1 MRLDQMVTNALQLS
15 SIVNGMLISENQ
27 NQGKELGEVPDLESR
42 FEIDLLS
49 EETQPDKKRHAKHRI
64 ELDTHQYSKP
74 LDEMSDDDPNHPY
87 AAHRPKKMH
96 VKPSHYRNNFKQ
108 SQSMHKEISD
118 SIERTKETFYSLK
131 ERYIAEYDMER
142 KYTHTNLQDAQSL
155 YKDFRHLKD
164 RLLENQSFMEEQR
177 EAIHVFLEE
186 DPAPNRNKHLREYF
200 KMYNNE
206 INDSKMDQLRINS
219 LMADCERMVNELQEA
234 TKSKVPYLANSS
246 KTKSP
251 TISPQEEGLLRRNKE
266 LSTDFNRLT
275 QAINHLRGQANE
287 LQERLFWNKQFPG
300 EKLPYNRHD
309 MEADLDH
316 IINDQLPKL
325 EGERTFVQDEI
336 IKEKN
341 YIDSLVKD
349 GKINASKAEA
359 YINEYNEVINNFEES
374 MNHFDNQRN
383 KRERVENPSLS
394 ENTLTTATTPA
405 SPTPAINATPEQP
418 TLAKTTTTESPTLS
432 IPETY
437 IQRRNKM
444 LELKFDMVMQETK
457 ALNEQFLEID
467 NFFLSKKKAHDF
479 TLSKTNEDLSL
490 RQDNIKDKLLPKL
503 KNETNLLQDQIM
515 NEKNYINSLVKTGE
529 MSSLKAEEDMNE
541 YDKLTNQFEKLS
553 NQFDVDNRRNIT
565 DKLLKQHF
573 PNFTPTTVM
582 NNTFTTKRPTIST
595 PETYIRRRNKMLA
608 SDFSKVMEEISDLRN
623 HVNGLITEIDL
634 NVSLKKVYPELYK
647 RLPSD
652 EDLNAKIDDAKNN
665 QLPKL
670 AYERDLVQSQIMNE
684 KNYISSLVKEGKIS
698 AVEAEEF
705 INRYNGLMDKYKQ
718 PIPDINMDNITTT
731 TERTATT
738 TTEIPTLS
746 TSETYIGRRNKIL
759 ELNFDMVIQETMY
772 LSNKANEIEDML
784 FLKEQFPD
792 LPLPNSIE
800 TLKAQRDEIRG
811 ELLPTLVDQRDFV
824 QYQIMNEKDSI
835 EPLVKEGK
843 MSAVE
848 AEKYR
853 NEYNKLIDKFEVPV
867 NVFGHEFDNIR
878 KKRDLSLEQSFSE
891 KSVNI
896 ATDNKEKPRL
906 SDKSANKATDK
917 KEKQRLSKKLESIT
931 TNNKQNVLRGRSVMK
946 REPVIAR

>member
-394 ENTLTTATTPA
+394 ENTLTPATTPA
-405 SPTPAINATPEQP
+405 SPTPAINNTATTEKAIPAINTATTTEKSTPAINTATTTERITPAINATTTEIP
-418 TLAKTTTTESPTLS
+418 TIESLTDLTLEGYIQKRNFILEYRFNKVMKEMSALRDQIYEINYYLDLLGPLEVDSRLNFVTLIDDIKNNQIPPVEYERDFVQSQIINEKNYLESLANEGKMSSLEIEEFINSYNKLINRFENPNCNFDNVIDKGYALLKQGFSEKTSTTVTSNTTQESPTPINATTTESPT
-432 IPETY
+432 T
-437 IQRRNKM
+437 
-444 LELKFDMVMQETK
+444 T
-457 ALNEQFLEID
+457 
-467 NFFLSKKKAHDF
+467 
-479 TLSKTNEDLSL
+479 
-490 RQDNIKDKLLPKL
+490 
-503 KNETNLLQDQIM
+503 
-515 NEKNYINSLVKTGE
+515 
-529 MSSLKAEEDMNE
+529 
-541 YDKLTNQFEKLS
+541 
-553 NQFDVDNRRNIT
+553 IT
-565 DKLLKQHF
+565 
-573 PNFTPTTVM
+573 
-582 NNTFTTKRPTIST
+582 
-595 PETYIRRRNKMLA
+595 A
-608 SDFSKVMEEISDLRN
+608 
-623 HVNGLITEIDL
+623 
-634 NVSLKKVYPELYK
+634 
-647 RLPSD
+647 
-652 EDLNAKIDDAKNN
+652 
-665 QLPKL
+665 
-670 AYERDLVQSQIMNE
+670 
-684 KNYISSLVKEGKIS
+684 
-698 AVEAEEF
+698 
-705 INRYNGLMDKYKQ
+705 
-718 PIPDINMDNITTT
+718 
-731 TERTATT
+731 T
-738 TTEIPTLS
+738 TTEIPTTTINATTTEFPTTTINATTTES
-746 TSETYIGRRNKIL
+746 PTTTINATTIESPTTAINTATPEIPTTTTNVTTTERPIAIECPTIYKPEAYIQKRNELLALRFNLTMSQLKEVRRQKNTL
-759 ELNFDMVIQETMY
+759 ESHLDMKVPP
-772 LSNKANEIEDML
+772 NNIEDI
-784 FLKEQFPD
+784 K
-792 LPLPNSIE
+792 
-800 TLKAQRDEIRG
+800 G
-811 ELLPTLVDQRDFV
+811 ELDYLKNTLIPSLEFERNLDETH
-824 QYQIMNEKDSI
+824 ILIEKYYI
-835 EPLVKEGK
+835 KALVKEGK
-843 MSAVE
+843 MSPLE
-848 AEKYR
+848 ATPFL
-853 NEYNKLIDKFEVPV
+853 NEYEELFKKFEDPRK
-867 NVFGHEFDNIR
+867 HYDNRR
-878 KKRDLSLEQSFSE
+878 KKRDLSLKQSLSE
-891 KSVNI
+891 KLVST
-896 ATDNKEKPRL
+896 ATDNKEKSRL
-906 SDKSANKATDK
+906 ADKLA
-917 KEKQRLSKKLESIT
+917 SIA
-931 TNNKQNVLRGRSVMK
+931 TNNKEKLEKLSVMK
-946 REPVIAR
+946 RETAIAR